1 MININTSVENDV
13 ITLILNGDVDASSSI
28 NLDNAIN
35 DVKNEGHKKI
45 LINAQ
50 ELHYISSAGLGVF
63 MSYIKDFEKEDIKL
77 VVAIGPV
84 PMMKAVS
91 NITKEYNVSTLVSLD
106 PVMVDGTGMCGCCRV
121 TIGGETKFACV
132 DGPEFDAHKVDYD
145 ELILRHRSYEEEE
158 RKCHNDYCTIRD
170 AY

>member
-1 MININTSVENDV
+1 MIHINTSVENDV

-77 VVAIGPV
+77 ALYGLNEKV
-84 PMMKAVS
+84 M
-91 NITKEYNVSTLVSLD
+91 NVFKMLGLD
-106 PVMVDGTGMCGCCRV
+106 QLL
-121 TIGGETKFACV
+121 TIELNA
-132 DGPEFDAHKVDYD
+132 DDALKSV
-145 ELILRHRSYEEEE
+145 
-158 RKCHNDYCTIRD
+158 N
-170 AY
+170 A